1 VIQLPDLPPS
11 AAALSQLARWQ
22 ARVDALPD
30 YSNRVTTGQRL
41 FKQHNT
47 PRDRT
52 FSEVRRKLTEM
63 CSGAQRC
70 GYCEDSAADEV
81 EHIWPTSL
89 YPELVFA
96 WRNYLYACGQCNG
109 PKNNQFAVFPRGAR
123 NPLEVSR
130 KKGKGAPI
138 TPPRTGA
145 PALIDPRHEDPL
157 RFLILDLGGTFYF
170 EPLAPKGTQAHA
182 RADYTLRIL
191 RLNDREYLP
200 VARASAFGAYRAR
213 LSEYISRRDQGAS
226 WPELDLHIQGILRE
240 AHPTVWKEMQ
250 RQHQRYPEL
259 RELFRQAPEALD

>member
-1 VIQLPDLPPS
+1 MIQLPDLPPS
-11 AAALSQLARWQ
+11 AAVMGQLARWQ

-30 YSNRVTTGQRL
+30 YADRVTTGQRL

-47 PRDRT
+47 RRDRT
-52 FSEVRRKLTEM
+52 FSEVRRKLTDM

-81 EHIWPTSL
+81 EHIWPKSL

-109 PKNNQFAVFPRGAR
+109 PKNKQFAVFPRGAR

-130 KKGKGAPI
+130 KKGAPV

-145 PALIDPRHEDPL
+145 PALIDPRHEDPMQ
-157 RFLILDLGGTFYF
+157 FLMLDLGGTFYF
-170 EPLAPKGTQAHA
+170 EPLAPKGTQAYA
-182 RADYTLRIL
+182 RADYTLRTL

-200 VARASAFGAYRAR
+200 VARAGAYGSYRAR
-213 LSEYISRRDQGAS
+213 LSDYISRRDQGAS

-240 AHPTVWKEMQ
+240 GHPTVWKEMQ
-250 RQHQRYPEL
+250 RQHRLHPEL
-259 RELFRQAPEALD
+259 RELFRRAPEALR

>member
-11 AAALSQLARWQ
+11 AAAMSQLGGWQ

-30 YSNRVTTGQRL
+30 YADRVTTGQRI
-41 FKQHNT
+41 FKQYNTRHN
-47 PRDRT
+47 RT
-52 FSEVRRKLTEM
+52 FSEIRRKLTDM

-81 EHIWPTSL
+81 EHIWPKSL

-130 KKGKGAPI
+130 KKGAPV

-157 RFLILDLGGTFYF
+157 RFLMLDLGGTFYF

-200 VARASAFGAYRAR
+200 VARAGAYGAYRAR

-226 WPELDLHIQGILRE
+226 WPELDLHIQGIHRE
-240 AHPTVWKEMQ
+240 VHPTVWKEMQ
-250 RQHQRYPEL
+250 RQHRRYPEL
-259 RELFRQAPEALD
+259 RELFRRAPEALC